1 MTPIEVKCH
10 FCKVQPG
17 EFCVDKN
24 GNRRSG
30 GHHAVRI
37 RFAQTGNLQAVGG
50 MVSSANKL
58 VKINRKRSVK
68 QSTG

>member
-1 MTPIEVKCH
+1 VNTLDVKCH
-10 FCKVQPG
+10 FCKVKPG
-17 EFCVDKN
+17 EFCVDKS
-24 GNRRSG
+24 GNRRTG

-58 VKINRKRSVK
+58 VKNSGKRSVK
-68 QSTG
+68 RSTG